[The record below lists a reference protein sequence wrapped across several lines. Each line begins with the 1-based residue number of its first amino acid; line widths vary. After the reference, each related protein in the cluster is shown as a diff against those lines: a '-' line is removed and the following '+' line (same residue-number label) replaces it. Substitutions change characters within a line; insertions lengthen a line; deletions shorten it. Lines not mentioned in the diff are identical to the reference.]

1 MLNFVLGH
9 HSQDRKLGALRVPLL
24 AVLQQSCEYCCGG
37 ILLSVTPPR
46 GYPMR
51 RRAKY
56 AVGIVI
62 VVLSLFLPNLLL
74 AQGEFTLESLAES
87 VQELTY
93 DVNAL
98 AREIVRITDQIDRL
112 KQEVQS
118 IKEVQQ
124 HDEQGEHDAGRPCF
138 VASKED
144 GITTASAL
152 LRTETLNEYYWKYG
166 DRYRDGVFVYDIL
179 FHPVDGTFRVRYK
192 STSLDDNIWS
202 IIEIWKG
209 CDYIGV
215 EFEEK
220 D

>member
-1 MLNFVLGH
+1 M
-9 HSQDRKLGALRVPLL
+9 S
-24 AVLQQSCEYCCGG
+24 
-37 ILLSVTPPR
+37 
-46 GYPMR
+46 

-87 VQELTY
+87 VQELTN
-93 DVNAL
+93 DVNVF
-98 AREIVRITDQIDRL
+98 AREIVRITDRIDRL

-124 HDEQGEHDAGRPCF
+124 HDEHGEHDAGRPCF

-179 FHPVDGTFRVRYK
+179 FHPDAGTFRVRYK
-192 STSLDDNIWS
+192 STSLDETFGQS
-202 IIEIWKG
+202 LKYG
-209 CDYIGV
+209 KV
-215 EFEEK
+215 VTT
-220 D
+220 